1 MDLQTCAN
9 FAYVFA
15 TTMPVGMAP
24 KTSNYL
30 LVQEKESVMAS
41 QLGHAGKALEQ
52 ETVAI
57 GSSLQLL
64 GDNGVS
70 ALPGIQESVSQQGK
84 LLAAFSEVRGS
95 PCNLTE
101 TFNCFGGT

>member
-9 FAYVFA
+9 FAFVFA
-15 TTMPVGMAP
+15 TTMPVGMAN

-30 LVQEKESVMAS
+30 LVQERESGMAA

-64 GDNGVS
+64 GDKGVS